1 MLRTNFER
9 GLQGLRDRILALGSE
24 VGDNIIECVKVLQSR
39 DLIAAQRLIE
49 GDLTVNRT
57 RIEILNDG
65 LTLIATQQPMAGDMR
80 LITSILEINGE
91 LERINDYVKGIAR
104 ISLMM
109 GPEPIPDALNN
120 LPKMAEK
127 THDMLHRA
135 LDAAS
140 RRDAEMARA
149 IPPEDDEVDAL
160 FNQIYRELVT
170 YVIDNPSR
178 IEQANHLEWAAH
190 NLERAADR
198 VTNICEWVVYMT
210 TGEYRELDTELEAPP
225 PQG

>member
-24 VGDNIIECVKVLQSR
+24 VGDNIIECVRVLHSR
-39 DLIAAQRLIE
+39 DLIAAQRLIT
-49 GDLTVNRT
+49 GDLSINRK

-80 LITSILEINGE
+80 LIASVLEINGE

-104 ISLMM
+104 ISIMI
-109 GPEPIPDALNN
+109 GPEPIPDALDS

-127 THDMLHRA
+127 TRDMLSRA

-170 YVIDNPSR
+170 YVIDNPGR